1 MNSQVRHSD
10 AVLRCQ
16 GDLAHAKRTF
26 SEEREVELVELL
38 GAVLGQFPRLSV
50 ALLPADH
57 DTVVRQ
63 ALEEGN
69 ALVLSA
75 GRRINYNTESR

>member
-1 MNSQVRHSD
+1 M
-10 AVLRCQ
+10 LRCQ
-16 GDLAHAKRTF
+16 GDLAHAERTF
-26 SEEREVELVELL
+26 TKEREVKLVELL

-50 ALLPADH
+50 VFLPADH
-57 DTVVRQ
+57 DAVVRQ

-75 GRRINYNTESR
+75 GRRLNYNTERR

>member
-1 MNSQVRHSD
+1 M
-10 AVLRCQ
+10 
-16 GDLAHAKRTF
+16 
-26 SEEREVELVELL
+26 ELVELL